1 MTPMTYAPMIAALDA
16 KVYNRSRDFD
26 DCQIDHVVAGDLM
39 SDILTMELDH
49 LVIITSLATDQVVR
63 TADFVGAKGVIL
75 ANGKKPSESLLNL
88 ARESDI
94 SVLATNYR
102 MFETCVRLGK
112 ISVEK

>member
-1 MTPMTYAPMIAALDA
+1 MTYAQMIAALDA
-16 KVYNRSRDFD
+16 QVYNRSRDFD
-26 DCQIDHVVAGDLM
+26 DCTIEHVVAGDLM

-63 TADFVGAKGVIL
+63 TADFVGAKGVVL

-94 SVLATNYR
+94 SILSTQHR
-102 MFETCVRLGK
+102 MFETCVK
-112 ISVEK
+112 IGTSGRT